1 MLIFALAGLVISL
14 ALGSKK
20 MKIIAIAIDGVLILA
35 WLGAFVANEVDKSR
49 LEEESYEY
57 VINSGTIMG
66 DICYQGNVDGYEIV
80 SFGSMFSSD
89 TFAVHENLVEVA
101 PFCKVYKYVRV
112 YSKKDTSILTGGP
125 ETRIKLSNGWM
136 VYEADNILMLKPD
149 LFNLV
154 FMGAIYGII
163 ALIIANTILGIITLV
178 TRAKAKKRQN

>member
-1 MLIFALAGLVISL
+1 MLIFALAGLVIAL

-101 PFCKVYKYVRV
+101 PFCKVY
-112 YSKKDTSILTGGP
+112 SKKDTSILTGGP